1 MPRTKNL
8 TISLNYVRFC
18 AWARFRVCGEVGHSN
33 ALKSWYTPQ
42 HIVPETIVTT
52 ITIVGHLH
60 PDLDCL
66 AAMWMLQRW
75 GNLAEAELQFVP
87 AGTTLD
93 NRPVDADPHIIHV
106 DTGNGRFDHH
116 MTADTS
122 LSGSELVRR
131 VVAPDDPVLERMVDT
146 VTLLDHAHA
155 EGGTAPTLLD
165 LIEGLNLL
173 HPDAPQTVAAH
184 SFVALDAWHARESKQ
199 SRLEVAFENRIE
211 FDTPWGFGIAM
222 ESEDGG
228 SSRLAFRAGAVL
240 YIYRDGKRNVGII
253 ARSRSAVDLT
263 QVLRDIRRI
272 DPDADW
278 YLHPSK
284 RLLVCGTPKAPPRTP
299 SHLSLDELIGVL
311 RGDYLF

>member
-1 MPRTKNL
+1 
-8 TISLNYVRFC
+8 
-18 AWARFRVCGEVGHSN
+18 
-33 ALKSWYTPQ
+33 
-42 HIVPETIVTT
+42 
-52 ITIVGHLH
+52 
-60 PDLDCL
+60 
-66 AAMWMLQRW
+66 MWILRRW
-75 GNLAEAELQFVP
+75 GGLDHAVLRFVP
-87 AGTTLD
+87 AGTTLND
-93 NRPVDADPHIIHV
+93 MPVDSDPAIIHV
-106 DTGNGRFDHH
+106 DTGNGQFDHH

-122 LSGSELVRR
+122 LSAAELVRR
-131 VVAPDDPVLERMVDT
+131 TVAAEDAVLERMVD
-146 VTLLDHAHA
+146 VITLLDHARA
-155 EGGTAPTLLD
+155 EGGTAPNLLD

-173 HPDAPQTVAAH
+173 HPNAPEAVATTT
-184 SFVALDAWHARESKQ
+184 FVNLDAWHAREAKQ
-199 SRLEVAFENRIE
+199 SRLEAAFDNRIE

-240 YIYRDGKRNVGII
+240 YIYRDGKGNLGIV

-263 QVLRDIRRI
+263 QVLQDLRRI

-299 SHLSLDELIGVL
+299 SRLSLDELVGVL